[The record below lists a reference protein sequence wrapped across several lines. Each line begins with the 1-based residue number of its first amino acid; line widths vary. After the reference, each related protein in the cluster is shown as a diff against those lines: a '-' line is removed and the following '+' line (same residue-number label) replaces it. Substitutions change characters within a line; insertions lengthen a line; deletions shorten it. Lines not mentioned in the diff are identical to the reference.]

1 VTAHDRRMVP
11 REARLRLDSIPDLVR
26 AELARRDVTMR
37 KASLDM
43 GLSASTLTRVVQG
56 QWPDLGG
63 FLAIVSWL
71 GVPADWFV
79 SGADRAPVDAYARG
93 WNDCAAVVWPRWS
106 LVPRRRLSGDRRLAS
121 SVARSASRRT
131 VQAHPRG
138 TGSGRLQH
146 RLAARAAN

>member
-26 AELARRDVTMR
+26 AELARREVTMR

-56 QWPDLGG
+56 QWPDLAG

-79 SGADRAPVDAYARG
+79 AGADRAPADAYARG
-93 WNDCAAVVWPRWS
+93 WNDCAATV
-106 LVPRRRLSGDRRLAS
+106 
-121 SVARSASRRT
+121 SA
-131 VQAHPRG
+131 A
-138 TGSGRLQH
+138 
-146 RLAARAAN
+146 LAARPESEPVR